1 MANGI
6 QSLLG
11 PDKKKRK
18 YAEQGAYPYILPDTL
33 KGLERYFFYEG
44 AKKRL
49 DDPSYWVDEVG
60 EFGPYRLPRLRNLV
74 AGEDGRMEWQEG
86 QKDPEWMRP
95 LLDSMAVFIEDD
107 PNNHRRIPRVLD
119 EWENLDAYRENVGEI
134 SKGPDYYPGS
144 YLHGRYQVRPTG
156 EDPTISINPFVQYAP
171 GFFPTGADRYNV
183 MQEMFHDEHYMVDAL
198 EGLDSPRYHGI
209 RSPHTAEMMV
219 AAWEALGGVGDTEE
233 PSMDSLIDA
242 ASDVLAK
249 PAVSS
254 AGELTNEQR
263 DYVEQTLRR
272 MAGRKP
278 FLREFTDEGNFERLR
293 KIAPEPEPTGLER
306 FKEGILSLLGRDR

>member
-18 YAEQGAYPYILPDTL
+18 YAEQGAYPWILPDTL

-44 AKKRL
+44 AKERV
-49 DDPSYWVDEVG
+49 DDPSRWVDEVG
-60 EFGPYRLPRLRNLV
+60 EFGPYRLPRLTYS
-74 AGEDGRMEWQEG
+74 AMGEDGQLEMREG

-95 LLDSMAVFIEDD
+95 LLDSMAVFIESD

-119 EWENLDAYRENVGEI
+119 EWENLDAYRENVGET
-134 SKGPDYYPGS
+134 SKGPDYYPGKQ
-144 YLHGRYQVRPTG
+144 LHGMYQVRPTG
-156 EDPTISINPFVQYAP
+156 EDPTISLNPFLQYAP
-171 GFFPTGADRYNV
+171 EFFPRGADRYNV
-183 MQEMFHDEHYMVDAL
+183 MHEMFHDEHFMGDAL
-198 EGLDSPRYHGI
+198 EGLENPNMHGI

-249 PAVSS
+249 PAVSWAS
-254 AGELTNEQR
+254 ELTNEQR

-293 KIAPEPEPTGLER
+293 KIAPEPEPTGLEK
-306 FKEGILSLLGRDR
+306 FKRGILSLFGRDK